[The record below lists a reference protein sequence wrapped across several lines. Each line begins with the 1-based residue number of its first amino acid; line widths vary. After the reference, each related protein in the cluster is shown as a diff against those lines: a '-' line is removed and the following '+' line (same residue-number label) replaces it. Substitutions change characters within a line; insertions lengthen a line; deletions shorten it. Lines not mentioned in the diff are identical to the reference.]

1 MGALW
6 VALALAV
13 AGFAGW
19 PVTALVFKLARTIDD
34 KADAAKAAED
44 SRRAEQDP
52 SADVTVDGPSPGPA
66 GAGGIADARDP
77 GDASPGAGGAVAD
90 RAGNQAGN
98 QAGNHAGNQAGSQA
112 VDGEL
117 TAPPS
122 HPASDGPSDGPAQ
135 PTQRILRG
143 GAIIGVLERLGVCLA
158 ILTGQPVAI
167 AYIVAIKGLGR
178 FAELKETPVAA
189 ERFIIGTLTSM
200 LWAAGT
206 AAAVKVLLLH

>member
-1 MGALW
+1 MNALW
-6 VALALAV
+6 ITASLVV

-34 KADAAKAAED
+34 RADAAKAAGD
-44 SRRAEQDP
+44 AAKAAEDP
-52 SADVTVDGPSPGPA
+52 SADVTVDPA
-66 GAGGIADARDP
+66 P
-77 GDASPGAGGAVAD
+77 GDVLPGSGAPGGGHQD
-90 RAGNQAGN
+90 
-98 QAGNHAGNQAGSQA
+98 
-112 VDGEL
+112 VDGML
-117 TAPPS
+117 TAAPG
-122 HPASDGPSDGPAQ
+122 HPASGAAAPA
-135 PTQRILRG
+135 PAQRILRG

-206 AAAVKVLLLH
+206 AAAVKVLFLG

>member
-1 MGALW
+1 MNALW
-6 VALALAV
+6 ITAALLV

-19 PVTALVFKLARTIDD
+19 PVTALVYKLARTIDD
-34 KADAAKAAED
+34 RADAAKAAD
-44 SRRAEQDP
+44 DARRAAEDP
-52 SADVTVDGPSPGPA
+52 SADVTVDAAPGHVPPGIGGPDG
-66 GAGGIADARDP
+66 
-77 GDASPGAGGAVAD
+77 
-90 RAGNQAGN
+90 GNQD
-98 QAGNHAGNQAGSQA
+98 
-112 VDGEL
+112 VDGVL
-117 TAPPS
+117 TAAPG
-122 HPASDGPSDGPAQ
+122 HPASAAAAVPPPA
-135 PTQRILRG
+135 QRILRG

-206 AAAVKVLLLH
+206 AAAVKVLFLG

>member
-1 MGALW
+1 VSALW
-6 VALALAV
+6 VAVALVV

-34 KADAAKAAED
+34 RADAAKAAEAA
-44 SRRAEQDP
+44 RGAVEDP
-52 SADVTVDGPSPGPA
+52 AADVTVDDIAAAPDAALGT
-66 GAGGIADARDP
+66 AGG
-77 GDASPGAGGAVAD
+77 
-90 RAGNQAGN
+90 QT
-98 QAGNHAGNQAGSQA
+98 

-117 TAPPS
+117 TAPPVQPT
-122 HPASDGPSDGPAQ
+122 PAAPAGPSL

-206 AAAVKVLLLH
+206 AAAVKVLFLH

>member
-1 MGALW
+1 MTAFW
-6 VALALAV
+6 VAVALVV

-34 KADAAKAAED
+34 KADAAKAAEEA
-44 SRRAEQDP
+44 RRTELDP
-52 SADVTVDGPSPGPA
+52 SADVTVDDPSG
-66 GAGGIADARDP
+66 GAGG
-77 GDASPGAGGAVAD
+77 
-90 RAGNQAGN
+90 
-98 QAGNHAGNQAGSQA
+98 QA

-117 TAPPS
+117 TAPPAV
-122 HPASDGPSDGPAQ
+122 PASDGPPAGAAL
-135 PTQRILRG
+135 PSQRILRG

-206 AAAVKVLLLH
+206 AAAVKVLFLH

>member
-1 MGALW
+1 MNALW
-6 VALALAV
+6 ITVALLV

-19 PVTALVFKLARTIDD
+19 PVTALVFRLARTIDD
-34 KADAAKAAED
+34 RADAAKAAED
-44 SRRAEQDP
+44 ATRAAEDP
-52 SADVTVDGPSPGPA
+52 SADVTVDLPPA
-66 GAGGIADARDP
+66 GGYQG
-77 GDASPGAGGAVAD
+77 
-90 RAGNQAGN
+90 
-98 QAGNHAGNQAGSQA
+98 

-117 TAPPS
+117 TAAADAPPS
-122 HPASDGPSDGPAQ
+122 GPAGSAPAA

-143 GAIIGVLERLGVCLA
+143 GAIIGILERLGVCLA

-206 AAAVKVLLLH
+206 AAAIKVLFLA